1 MSSNIHLRSLMPEFF
16 KLSKTTVIKGMQ
28 CERYL
33 YLLKHKP
40 KEKTPHDALT
50 LQKFASGKD
59 FEATFKATFPDGKAI
74 DKVLGKDIY
83 SIGSSF
89 TKAVFEQKQAA
100 ILFEACF
107 LYRQTLIMTDV
118 CRLHDDGR
126 FDVYEVKNGTELKE
140 VFIRDMAIQYYVIK
154 NARPGL
160 AHFYL
165 VLNDGEDGFIIKDM
179 TEVLETELNRFEE
192 LIPRLLATLLQ
203 AEEPVVAIGEQ
214 CHKPYDCEYIVY
226 CTKKK

>member
-1 MSSNIHLRSLMPEFF
+1 MSSHIQLRSLMPEFF

-33 YLLKHKP
+33 YLLKHQP

-50 LQKFASGKD
+50 LQKFASGKS
-59 FEATFKATFPDGKAI
+59 FEATFKETFPEGLAV

-83 SIGSSF
+83 AIGSSF
-89 TKAVFEQKQAA
+89 TKAVFEQRQAA
-100 ILFEACF
+100 TLFEACF

-118 CRLHDDGR
+118 CQLHEDGS
-126 FDVYEVKNGTELKE
+126 FDVYEVKNGTEAKA

-165 VLNDGEDGFIIKDM
+165 VLNDGKGGFVIKDM
-179 TEVLETELNRFEE
+179 TEVLETELSRFEE
-192 LIPRLLATLLQ
+192 LIPSLLALLLR
-203 AEEPVVAIGEQ
+203 AEEPAVAMGAQ
-214 CHKPYDCEYIVY
+214 CHKPYDCEYIAY
-226 CTKKK
+226 CTKRK

>member
-1 MSSNIHLRSLMPEFF
+1 MSSYIQLRSLMPEFF

-33 YLLKHKP
+33 YLLKHRP

-50 LQKFASGKD
+50 LQKFASGKS
-59 FEATFKATFPDGKAI
+59 FEATFKETFPEGLAV

-83 SIGSSF
+83 AIGSSF
-89 TKAVFEQKQAA
+89 TKAVFEQRQAA
-100 ILFEACF
+100 TLFEACF

-118 CRLHDDGR
+118 CQLHEDGS
-126 FDVYEVKNGTELKE
+126 FDVYEVKNGTEAKA

-165 VLNDGEDGFIIKDM
+165 VLNDGNDGFVVKDM
-179 TEVLETELNRFEE
+179 TEVLEKELRGFEE
-192 LIPRLLATLLQ
+192 LIPRLLELLLG
-203 AEEPVVAIGEQ
+203 AEEPAVAMGAQ
-214 CHKPYDCEYIVY
+214 CHTPYDCEYIAY

>member
-1 MSSNIHLRSLMPEFF
+1 MSLNIQLRSLLPEFF

-33 YLLKHKP
+33 YLLKHQP
-40 KEKTPHDALT
+40 KEKTPHDLLT
-50 LQKFASGKD
+50 LQKFASGKS
-59 FEATFKATFPDGKAI
+59 FEATFKETFPEGVAV

-83 SIGSSF
+83 AIGSSF
-89 TKAVFEQKQAA
+89 TKAVFEQKQATT
-100 ILFEACF
+100 LFEACF

-118 CRLHDDGR
+118 CRLHEDGS
-126 FDVYEVKNGTELKE
+126 FEVYEVKNGKELKE

-165 VLNDGEDGFIIKDM
+165 VLNDGADGFLVKDM
-179 TEVLETELNRFEE
+179 TEVLQAELDRFEI
-192 LIPRLLATLLQ
+192 LIPRLLAILLQ
-203 AEEPVVAIGEQ
+203 AEEPSVAIGAQ
-214 CHKPYDCEYIVY
+214 CHKPYDCEYIAY

>member
-33 YLLKHKP
+33 FLLKHKP

-50 LQKFASGKD
+50 LQKFASGKS
-59 FEATFKATFPDGKAI
+59 FEATFKDTFPDSIAV
-74 DKVLGKDIY
+74 DKILGKDIY
-83 SIGSSF
+83 AIGSSY
-89 TKAVFEQKQAA
+89 TRAVFEQKKTAT
-100 ILFEACF
+100 LLEACF
-107 LYRQTLIMTDV
+107 LYRQTLIMTDI
-118 CRLHDDGR
+118 CHLHEDGS

-154 NARPGL
+154 NARKGL
-160 AHFYL
+160 VHFYL
-165 VLNDGEDGFIIKDM
+165 VLNDGADGFVIKNM
-179 TEVLETELNRFEE
+179 TEALETELARFEY
-192 LIPRLLATLLQ
+192 LVPRLLDVLLL
-203 AEEPVVAIGEQ
+203 AEEPEVAMGEQ
-214 CHKPYDCEYIVY
+214 CHKPYDCEYIAY

>member
-33 YLLKHKP
+33 FLLKHKP

-50 LQKFASGKD
+50 LQKFASGKS
-59 FEATFKATFPDGKAI
+59 FEATFKETFPDAI
-74 DKVLGKDIY
+74 AVDKLLGKDIY
-83 SIGSSF
+83 AIGSSY
-89 TKAVFEQKQAA
+89 TRAVFEQKKAA
-100 ILFEACF
+100 TLLEACF
-107 LYRQTLIMTDV
+107 LYRQTLIMTDI
-118 CRLHDDGR
+118 CRLHEDGS
-126 FDVYEVKNGTELKE
+126 FDVYEVKNSTEQKE

-154 NARPGL
+154 NGRQGL

-165 VLNDGEDGFIIKDM
+165 VLNDGADGFVIKDM
-179 TEVLETELNRFEE
+179 TETLEAELARFES
-192 LIPRLLATLLQ
+192 LVPRLLEILLRS
-203 AEEPVVAIGEQ
+203 EEPEVAMGGQ
-214 CHKPYDCEYIVY
+214 CHKPYDCEYIAY

>member
-50 LQKFASGKD
+50 LQKFASGKS
-59 FEATFKATFPDGKAI
+59 FEATFKETFPDGLAV
-74 DKVLGKDIY
+74 DKMLGKDIY
-83 SIGSSF
+83 AIGASF
-89 TKAVFEQKQAA
+89 TKAVFEQRQVAT
-100 ILFEACF
+100 LFEACF
-107 LYRQTLIMTDV
+107 LHRQTLIMTDV
-118 CRLHDDGR
+118 CRINEDGS
-126 FDVYEVKNGTELKE
+126 FAIYEVKNGMEIKA

-165 VLNDGEDGFIIKDM
+165 VLNDGEDGFVIKDM
-179 TEVLETELNRFEE
+179 TEVLETELNRFEA
-192 LIPRLLATLLQ
+192 LIPRLLETLLQ
-203 AEEPVVAIGEQ
+203 AEEPAVAMGAQ
-214 CHKPYDCEYIVY
+214 CHKPYDCEYIAY
-226 CTKKK
+226 CTRKK